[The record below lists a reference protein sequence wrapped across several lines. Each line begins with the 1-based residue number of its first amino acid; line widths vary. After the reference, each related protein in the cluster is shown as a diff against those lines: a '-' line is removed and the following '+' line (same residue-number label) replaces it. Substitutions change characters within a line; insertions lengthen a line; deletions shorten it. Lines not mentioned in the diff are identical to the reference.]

1 MSTQSLPA
9 RRVIVGVVSVMLIAV
24 GLVVALQ
31 DLGTAAKV
39 AGIGSFIVGLGGAVM
54 TATSLKLAFRASRQ
68 EAGRTAPSPE
78 SASQVAGHQV
88 TINGSGTTVVG
99 NRNKVT
105 QTTTHYHPES
115 AKHGQEGGTER
126 SA

>member
-31 DLGTAAKV
+31 DLGTATKV

-78 SASQVAGHQV
+78 SAGQVAGHQV

-105 QTTTHYHPES
+105 QTTTHHHPES
-115 AKHGQEGGTER
+115 AKHGQEEGTER